1 MQTVLVIVVPISAFD
16 YTVYSYVSETMYT
29 ENPTIMGERNSTIT
43 AKQQTQQVLCHS
55 QKIHCIL
62 YNNNNNYDNNN
73 NQQQN
78 ILISKTMEVIQLK
91 YKNVVIT
98 NYRMIV

>member
-16 YTVYSYVSETMYT
+16 DYTVYSYVSDTMYT

-73 NQQQN
+73 
-78 ILISKTMEVIQLK
+78 
-91 YKNVVIT
+91 T
-98 NYRMIV
+98 NNKIY